1 MRAATLELSHAHPTL
16 HTGPNGGDRSG
27 SAIGRTNCRRY
38 RRGKRYRVG
47 DHSGLVAEGV
57 HVVAGSRTLS
67 PELESLQ
74 SGGAVTFVG
83 VDLASVEGST
93 RLLEVAAVRGGG
105 VDILVNNVGAVTPP
119 RTSGFAAITDEEWA
133 ASFNLTFLSAVRT
146 VRAALP
152 ELIRRGGG
160 SIVTISSVNAFLP
173 DPTVIDYSAAKA
185 ALTNFSKSLSKELGG
200 QGGIRVNTVSPGPV
214 QTELWLGKHGVA
226 STLAKAS
233 GSAADD
239 IVESAAA
246 GAETGRFTFP
256 PEEVADLVL
265 FLASDRAGN
274 VTGADFVIDGG
285 LIKTL

>member
-1 MRAATLELSHAHPTL
+1 MDLQL
-16 HTGPNGGDRSG
+16 D
-27 SAIGRTNCRRY
+27 GRTAVVTGA
-38 RRGKRYRVG
+38 GKG
-47 DHSGLVAEGV
+47 IGLAITRALAAEGV
-57 HVVAGSRTLS
+57 HVVAGPRTLS

-74 SGGAVTFVG
+74 AGGAVSFVG

-93 RLLEVAAVRGGG
+93 RLLEVAAARGG
-105 VDILVNNVGAVTPP
+105 VDILVNNVGAVTP

-133 ASFNLTFLSAVRT
+133 SSFNLTFLSAVRT

-200 QGGIRVNTVSPGPV
+200 KGIRINTVSPGPV

-226 STLAKAS
+226 STLAKAN

-239 IVESAAA
+239 IVESAAT
-246 GAETGRFTFP
+246 GAETGRFTF

>member
-1 MRAATLELSHAHPTL
+1 MVTGAGKGIGLAITRA
-16 HTGPNGGDRSG
+16 
-27 SAIGRTNCRRY
+27 
-38 RRGKRYRVG
+38 
-47 DHSGLVAEGV
+47 LVAEGV

-83 VDLASVEGST
+83 VDLASAEGST
-93 RLLEVAAVRGGG
+93 RLLEVAAARGG
-105 VDILVNNVGAVTPP
+105 VDILVNVGAVTP
-119 RTSGFAAITDEEWA
+119 RTSGFAAITDEEWVS
-133 ASFNLTFLSAVRT
+133 SFNLTFLSAVRT

-152 ELIRRGGG
+152 QLIGRGGG

-200 QGGIRVNTVSPGPV
+200 KGIRVNTVSPGPV
-214 QTELWLGKHGVA
+214 QTELWLGEHGVA
-226 STLAKAS
+226 STLAKAN

-239 IVESAAA
+239 IVDSAAA

-256 PEEVADLVL
+256 EEVADLVL
-265 FLASDRAGN
+265 FLVSDRAGN

>member
-1 MRAATLELSHAHPTL
+1 MDLQL
-16 HTGPNGGDRSG
+16 D
-27 SAIGRTNCRRY
+27 GRTAVVTGA
-38 RRGKRYRVG
+38 GKGIGLAITRA
-47 DHSGLVAEGV
+47 LVAEGV

-93 RLLEVAAVRGGG
+93 RLLEVAAVRGG
-105 VDILVNNVGAVTPP
+105 VDILVNNVGAVTP

-185 ALTNFSKSLSKELGG
+185 ALTNFSKSLSKNWAGRGSASIPSALARCKRSCGSASTEWPRRWRRRADQPPTTSSKAPRPEPRLGG
-200 QGGIRVNTVSPGPV
+200 SPSPKRLP
-214 QTELWLGKHGVA
+214 TWCCSSPA
-226 STLAKAS
+226 
-233 GSAADD
+233 
-239 IVESAAA
+239 IVR
-246 GAETGRFTFP
+246 GT
-256 PEEVADLVL
+256 
-265 FLASDRAGN
+265 
-274 VTGADFVIDGG
+274 
-285 LIKTL
+285 

>member
-1 MRAATLELSHAHPTL
+1 MDLQL
-16 HTGPNGGDRSG
+16 D
-27 SAIGRTNCRRY
+27 GRTAVVTGA
-38 RRGKRYRVG
+38 GKGIGLAVTRA
-47 DHSGLVAEGV
+47 LVAEGV

-93 RLLEVAAVRGGG
+93 RLLEVAAARGG
-105 VDILVNNVGAVTPP
+105 VDILVNNVGAVTP

-173 DPTVIDYSAAKA
+173 DRTVIDYSAAKA

-200 QGGIRVNTVSPGPV
+200 QGIRVNTVSPGPV

-233 GSAADD
+233 GSAADN

-246 GAETGRFTFP
+246 GAETGRFTF